1 MFGLDDRIA
10 ALGTGDAFLLVIA
23 VATLLGL
30 RHATDPDHLTAVS
43 TLIASGEERSGR
55 RAGILGLSWG
65 AGHATTLIALGLPIV
80 LFDDYLPHLVEQG
93 AEVAIGILIAAL
105 AIRLLIRWRH
115 GHFHAHLHDHGVAA
129 HRHLHAHE
137 RAHGAG
143 ASHDHRPERRLGRSP
158 LQAFGIGLVHG
169 IGGSAGVGLLL
180 LAAIPSH
187 VEGLAALVVFA
198 GFTAISMAI
207 ASTTFGLALSRGP
220 LLRGFATAAPALGA
234 LSLAFGAW
242 YSLGALGAVPYY
254 F

>member
-1 MFGLDDRIA
+1 MFGLDDTIA

-65 AGHATTLIALGLPIV
+65 VGHATTLVALGLPIV
-80 LFDDYLPHLVEQG
+80 LFDTQLPGGMEEG
-93 AEVAIGILIAAL
+93 AEVAIGVLIVAL
-105 AIRLLIRWRH
+105 AVRLLIRWRR
-115 GHFHAHLHDHGVAA
+115 GQFHAHLHAHGVAA
-129 HRHLHAHE
+129 HRHLHSHE
-137 RAHGAG
+137 PARSGP
-143 ASHDHRPERRLGRSP
+143 SHDHGHERRLGRSP
-158 LQAFGIGLVHG
+158 LQAYGIGLLHG

-180 LAAIPSH
+180 LAAIPSQL
-187 VEGLAALVVFA
+187 EALAALVVFA

-207 ASTTFGLALSRGP
+207 ASTAFGLALSRGP
-220 LLRGFATAAPALGA
+220 LLRGFTIAAPALGA

-242 YSLGALGAVPYY
+242 YSLGALGAVPSA